1 MKIRLD
7 FARDQTEVH
16 RRRLHYSFSLFCAIY
31 GHQPVN
37 VSADHELAD
46 VWLTYT
52 DDHANAIHRRMLHLG
67 NLYQP
72 RPVHEP
78 APAPTSFEAFGE
90 KTILFYRPLP
100 GMEPDWLGEIFE
112 WVSCADEY
120 SIRNAASVG
129 VVSFSQTFAGRH
141 GLDIRTP
148 YAAIAMRLLQRG
160 LCKLMPG
167 SSEEPLSPTP
177 SVRHFIVNTH
187 DVDFLPLNSFGSVS
201 RLLRNSGAALA
212 VHRRPKLARKL
223 AATAWKTAM
232 GMRNPLDQI
241 PKLVK
246 EEKHRG
252 INASYMFIG
261 GRGHRRDG
269 NYRVDDPAVSELMHS
284 LEQAGMEIGLHGSY
298 CSLDDPHGLPK
309 EFDFLRRQGFRPK
322 GNRQHWLRF
331 TLERLVPALNAAGA
345 LYDTSLGWVYK
356 PGFRAGACFA
366 FPPYN
371 FADERPAN
379 FLEIPLVVVD
389 VSLEFGDAP
398 VSQSDYYEHV
408 SGVLSTS
415 RRYGWGGVAVLW
427 HNTGFGGGQVPKEV
441 GDVFWRVVD
450 ERKSRNDTWLSG
462 ADFVRSVRQR
472 YSEVGL
478 LPSDRDLEA
487 CYSGE
492 PSSRRS
498 DGRDWIRTARTVQ
511 LPTVSLLQ
519 CSVQGQN
526 SAGQRQSS
534 RQAARQESAH
544 KRFDVVMLTTV
555 HMAKDVR
562 IFHHEAKTL
571 AEAGFSV
578 GVIGQH
584 PQSEDAD
591 GIWIE
596 ALKVPTNR
604 FRRLVQ
610 GWTVLKRALE
620 LSAGV
625 FIFHD
630 PELFWVG
637 LALRASGGKVVYDS
651 HENLPMQVFQKL
663 WLPRAVRWMLVPVLW
678 ALEWLS
684 SRLLSGVIVVNETA
698 GRRFPKKR
706 TIVLRNFPARTALNS
721 FSQEALLHVR
731 PQIVIYAGSLSR
743 IRGISELVEAFRGL
757 ELKDAQLWLVGKF
770 HESAFEKEILRSLP
784 PNVRWLGWKD
794 YGDVFRLYELARVGA
809 LLHHPAPNHRHAMP
823 LKIFEYLGAGL
834 PVIASDLPQLTSV
847 LNGCGVQVNPLDI
860 TQIRIAIRELLTDD
874 ALVAKMAKVGRERVL
889 DLFCW
894 ENEGKRLVEFCSE
907 IVSQ

>member
-1 MKIRLD
+1 MKIYLD

-37 VSADHELAD
+37 VSNDHGLAD
-46 VWLTYT
+46 VWLTYSHDESMARKGRT
-52 DDHANAIHRRMLHLG
+52 VKLG

-78 APAPTSFEAFGE
+78 APAPTSFEAFAE

-120 SIRNAASVG
+120 SIRNAASAG
-129 VVSFSQTFAGRH
+129 AVSFFQTFAGRH

-148 YAAIAMRLLQRG
+148 YAAIAMRLLQRA
-160 LCKLMPG
+160 LCKLIPG

-177 SVRHFIVNTH
+177 GVRHFIVNTH
-187 DVDFLPLNSFGSVS
+187 DVDFLPLNSFGSFS
-201 RLLRNSGAALA
+201 RLLKNSGAAFA

-232 GMRNPLDQI
+232 GMPNPLDQI
-241 PKLVK
+241 PKLVE

-252 INASYMFIG
+252 ISSSYMFIG
-261 GRGHRRDG
+261 GRSHRRDG
-269 NYRVDDPAVSELMHS
+269 NYRVDDPTVSELMHS
-284 LEQAGMEIGLHGSY
+284 LERAGMDIGLHGSY

-309 EFDFLRRQGFRPK
+309 EFDFLRKQGFRPK

-331 TLERLVPALNAAGA
+331 TLERLVPALNATGA
-345 LYDTSLGWVYK
+345 LYDTSLGWAYK

-379 FLEIPLVVVD
+379 FLEIPLVFMD

-427 HNTGFGGGQVPKEV
+427 HNTGFGGGQIPEEV

-450 ERKSRNDTWLSG
+450 ERESRNDTWLSG

-478 LPSDRDLEA
+478 LPPDQDLEA

-492 PSSRRS
+492 PSLKGADRT
-498 DGRDWIRTARTVQ
+498 GWIRTARAVQ
-511 LPTVSLLQ
+511 SPTASLLERSGHQ
-519 CSVQGQN
+519 NGEGQL
-526 SAGQRQSS
+526 QSP
-534 RQAARQESAH
+534 RPAAPQESANEH
-544 KRFDVVMLTTV
+544 FDVVMLTTV
-555 HMAKDVR
+555 HTAKDVR
-562 IFHHEAKTL
+562 IFHHEAKSL
-571 AEAGFSV
+571 AKAGLSV
-578 GVIGQH
+578 AVIGQH

-591 GIWIE
+591 GVWIE
-596 ALKVPTNR
+596 ALQEPTNR
-604 FRRLVQ
+604 FHRLVQ
-610 GWTVLKRALE
+610 GWTVLKRAFRM
-620 LSAGV
+620 SVGV

-630 PELFWVG
+630 PELFWVA
-637 LALRASGGKVVYDS
+637 LALRVLGRKVVYDS
-651 HENLPMQVFQKL
+651 HENLPMQVLQKL
-663 WLPRAVRWMLVPVLW
+663 WLPRVVRWVLVPTCWLF
-678 ALEWLS
+678 EWLY
-684 SRLLSGVIVVNETA
+684 SRLLSGVIVVNEKV
-698 GRRFPKKR
+698 GMHFPKKR
-706 TIVLRNFPARTALNS
+706 TIVVRNFPTRTALDS
-721 FSQEALLHVR
+721 FSQDVPLHLRGRV
-731 PQIVIYAGSLSR
+731 VIYAGGLSR
-743 IRGISELVEAFRGL
+743 IRGIRELVEAFRGL

-770 HESAFEKEILRSLP
+770 YDSAFEKEVLRSLP
-784 PNVRWLGWKD
+784 ENVRWLGWKD
-794 YGDVFRLYELARVGA
+794 YSDVLHLYDQAKVGA
-809 LLHHPAPNHRHAMP
+809 LLLHPAPNHRDAMP
-823 LKIFEYLGAGL
+823 IKIFEYLGAGL
-834 PVIASDLPQLTSV
+834 PVIASSLPQFDDILH
-847 LNGCGVQVNPLDI
+847 GCGIQVDPLDI
-860 TQIRIAIRELLTDD
+860 ERVRDAVQKLLTDD
-874 ALVAKMAKVGRERVL
+874 SLLEQMSRIGRERVL
-889 DLFCW
+889 TSFCW
-894 ENEGKRLVEFCSE
+894 ENEARRLLKFCSE
-907 IVSQ
+907 IVSE